1 MISKQK
7 CLTLGDYTLQPD
19 DVWIIKLSHDAR
31 LSQKVP
37 SLPLCVTSL
46 QSLYSNRN
54 FLLSWYTK
62 TPTAHLPKLTFRI
75 HSGLNCHSAFNVL
88 QFMYK
93 TLGGSETILN
103 KQVNKRHYRGSGQDN
118 IPHWII
124 SYLSHWRL
132 NFDIFV
138 FYELQSYFSERHLR
152 A

>member
-1 MISKQK
+1 
-7 CLTLGDYTLQPD
+7 
-19 DVWIIKLSHDAR
+19 
-31 LSQKVP
+31 
-37 SLPLCVTSL
+37 
-46 QSLYSNRN
+46 
-54 FLLSWYTK
+54 
-62 TPTAHLPKLTFRI
+62 
-75 HSGLNCHSAFNVL
+75 
-88 QFMYK
+88 MYK

-103 KQVNKRHYRGSGQDN
+103 KQVNKRHYRGSAQDN